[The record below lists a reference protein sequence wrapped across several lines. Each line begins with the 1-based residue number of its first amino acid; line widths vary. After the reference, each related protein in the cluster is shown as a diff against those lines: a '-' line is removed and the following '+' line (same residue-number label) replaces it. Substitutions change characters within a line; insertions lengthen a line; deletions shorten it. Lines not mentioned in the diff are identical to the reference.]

1 MTNHNCGVFSVQ
13 EIEDRV
19 VVTTATDMESLRY
32 NDMHADTNRI
42 LATLQQSRPA
52 NVVIDL
58 GPAEYMNSAQITVF
72 VKIARGA
79 SLFGAAVCFCG
90 GSQTVKDIF
99 QTMNLTKLWPHHD
112 TLQTAIEHA
121 A

>member
-1 MTNHNCGVFSVQ
+1 MANHNCRAFSV
-13 EIEDRV
+13 EEVEDRI
-19 VVTTATDMESLRY
+19 VVTTTTDIKRLRY
-32 NDMHADTNRI
+32 NDIHAGTNRI

-58 GPAEYMNSAQITVF
+58 GFAEYMNSAQITVF

>member
-1 MTNHNCGVFSVQ
+1 MQ
-13 EIEDRV
+13 EVEDRV

-32 NDMHADTNRI
+32 NDMQAGTNRI

-58 GPAEYMNSAQITVF
+58 GTAEYMNSAQIGVF

-90 GSQTVKDIF
+90 GSQTVKEIF
-99 QTMNLTKLWPHHD
+99 QTMNLTKLWPYHD

>member
-32 NDMHADTNRI
+32 NDMHAGTNRI

-58 GPAEYMNSAQITVF
+58 GFAEYMNSAQITVF

>member
-32 NDMHADTNRI
+32 NDMHAGTNRI

-52 NVVIDL
+52 NVVIDI